1 MVDTS
6 KLDYQQLRVFDTLL
20 DERSVTKTAK
30 RLALTQPTVS
40 AVLKKLRRQ
49 FDDPLFI
56 RAQRGVTPTVK
67 AESMAIEVRE
77 ILDRIESLGAE
88 PVFNPHSEERRFSIV
103 ARDFSQVVIMDP
115 FIKMLNRDYPKIQL
129 VIHAMPMAD
138 AVDRMAGAT
147 VDLSI
152 SSLRYAPPHLE
163 QYPILQE
170 PYYCVVDQASKLAQK
185 ETLTAEDLKTHDHVS
200 ASAMSFVVGDP
211 VSELFEAEGV
221 ERVVKIAVD
230 GYVLVPRMLQGTEYI
245 AVVPESLIRCSNFP
259 LKAYPMPIKFP
270 DLRIALLWNQRVQN
284 EPGNNWLREQ
294 LIELCEKRK
303 ATLQPV
309 I

>member
-1 MVDTS
+1 MIDTS
-6 KLDYQQLRVFDTLL
+6 KLDYQQLRVFHTLL
-20 DERSVTKTAK
+20 DERSVTRTAK

-88 PVFNPHSEERRFSIV
+88 PVFNPDTESRRFSIV
-103 ARDFSQVVIMDP
+103 ARDLSQVVIMAPLIDVLQKEFP
-115 FIKMLNRDYPKIQL
+115 S
-129 VIHAMPMAD
+129 VSVAIHALPMAE
-138 AVDRMAGAT
+138 AVERMASGAI
-147 VDLSI
+147 DLSI
-152 SSLRYAPPHLE
+152 SSVRYAPQHL
-163 QYPILQE
+163 PRHLILNE
-170 PYYCVVDQASKLAQK
+170 PYVCIVDPNSELGQKSKL
-185 ETLTAEDLKTHDHVS
+185 TTTDLREYSHVS
-200 ASAMSFVVGDP
+200 TSAISLSVGDP
-211 VSELFEAEGV
+211 VTELFAADGI
-221 ERVVKIAVD
+221 ERNVRVTVD
-230 GYVLVPRMLQGTEYI
+230 GFLLVPRLLQDTNYI
-245 AVVPESLIRCSNFP
+245 AVVPESLVRCSSFP
-259 LKAYPMPIKFP
+259 LKAFPMPIKFP

-294 LIELCEKRK
+294 IIELCEKRK